1 MPTKLTLVTQLYPR
15 GILLILLKFQILAKC
30 GLEYLLF
37 SQHGILL
44 NNNIV
49 YPDLKAEE
57 PVILNTE
64 RSRRLNYKV
73 FKKYAPVNEAIEQF
87 LSAYQKNC
95 APTQKPQQVSLQEAA
110 NRVLA
115 KDFTVPIDIPRFNR
129 LAMDGYAVLAS
140 DTKGATQKQPVTL
153 EVRGRTYAG
162 DSSTCKICIG
172 QAVAV
177 ATGARIPAGV
187 DAVVTVEYTA
197 EAEGAKKVQVFKEIE
212 KGKNVAV
219 KGEDIHGWQ

>member
-87 LSAYQKNC
+87 LSA
-95 APTQKPQQVSLQEAA
+95 
-110 NRVLA
+110 
-115 KDFTVPIDIPRFNR
+115 
-129 LAMDGYAVLAS
+129 
-140 DTKGATQKQPVTL
+140 GA
-153 EVRGRTYAG
+153 
-162 DSSTCKICIG
+162 
-172 QAVAV
+172 
-177 ATGARIPAGV
+177 
-187 DAVVTVEYTA
+187 DAVVMVEYTA

-212 KGKNVAV
+212 KEKNVAV